1 MATLS
6 YLFTE
11 DGEYVC
17 DEVPNVILYWDSAPA
32 EFRCRRASVPGWYPT
47 MSYGKTITTF
57 LKSETVAL
65 YRGELPEKKEP
76 TQDVTRIEAIE
87 CNIKTIAQQ
96 QNVYHMEL
104 QDLQDRVIDLKKRL
118 VTLEAVTTGLRF
130 EDRKGVLE
138 LYDSLKKRV
147 IDLERA
153 AVKPHIRGKAK
164 KVVETIGVYEGGKK
178 LRNKSRK
185 PVPPKMRQV
194 EEGGW

>member
-6 YLFTE
+6 FLFTK

-17 DEVPNVILYWDSAPA
+17 DEEPNVILYWDCVYA
-32 EFRCRRASVPGWYPT
+32 EFWCRPRDPRAYPYT
-47 MSYGKTITTF
+47 KVLASARLTTF
-57 LKSETVAL
+57 LKSKTVAL
-65 YRGELPEKKEP
+65 YRKPEELPEKKESA
-76 TQDVTRIEAIE
+76 QDVTRIEAIE

-96 QNVYHMEL
+96 QDVYRMEL

-153 AVKPHIRGKAK
+153 AVKPHIHGKAK
-164 KVVETIGVYEGGKK
+164 KKAK
-178 LRNKSRK
+178 NKSRK

-194 EEGGW
+194 KEGGW

>member
-87 CNIKTIAQQ
+87 CNIKTIAHQ
-96 QNVYHMEL
+96 QNVHQTEL
-104 QDLQDRVIDLKKRL
+104 KDLYNRV
-118 VTLEAVTTGLRF
+118 T
-130 EDRKGVLE
+130 
-138 LYDSLKKRV
+138 Y
-147 IDLERA
+147 LERERE
-153 AVKPHIRGKAK
+153 VFKPCVQTKPKKKA
-164 KVVETIGVYEGGKK
+164 
-178 LRNKSRK
+178 KSRK
-185 PVPPKMRQV
+185 PVPPKMRKIK
-194 EEGGW
+194 EGR